1 MHFLSRFIQS
11 IGKSKWVKRMFQGF
25 SSAFWF
31 GHGPKYRVMGIWG
44 RSAGEPCSKHH
55 SATVDSSLKR
65 RTWLL
70 SAKYSMPPSK
80 VQRGRVVIP
89 GDFSVLEVN
98 GRNYILFSL
107 GIPLVAIQI
116 RYQKLKHSIDRDLF

>member
-1 MHFLSRFIQS
+1 
-11 IGKSKWVKRMFQGF
+11 
-25 SSAFWF
+25 
-31 GHGPKYRVMGIWG
+31 
-44 RSAGEPCSKHH
+44 
-55 SATVDSSLKR
+55 
-65 RTWLL
+65 
-70 SAKYSMPPSK
+70 MPPSK

>member
-1 MHFLSRFIQS
+1 MT
-11 IGKSKWVKRMFQGF
+11 G
-25 SSAFWF
+25 
-31 GHGPKYRVMGIWG
+31 
-44 RSAGEPCSKHH
+44 
-55 SATVDSSLKR
+55 
-65 RTWLL
+65 LL

-80 VQRGRVVIP
+80 VQRGRVGIP

-98 GRNYILFSL
+98 GGSYILFSL